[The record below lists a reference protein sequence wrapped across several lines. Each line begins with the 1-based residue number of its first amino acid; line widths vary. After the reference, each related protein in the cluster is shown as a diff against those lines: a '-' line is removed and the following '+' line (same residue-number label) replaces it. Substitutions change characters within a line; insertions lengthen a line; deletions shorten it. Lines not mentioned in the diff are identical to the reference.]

1 MLKLKQDKQH
11 KEIEQLR
18 RQNEHLNHINDQ
30 LVKSN
35 TMLKEYL
42 QEVNQ
47 NFAELIQVLE
57 ESVKR
62 RKLAQEET
70 DQLLKDKEELT
81 AKLRGMKKDIRRLQ
95 ENSSALDGLATLVE
109 PARRI

>member
-35 TMLKEYL
+35 TMLKEDL
-42 QEVNQ
+42 KEVNH
-47 NFAELIQVLE
+47 NFVELFQVSKEL
-57 ESVKR
+57 VKG
-62 RKLAQEET
+62 RKLAQEER
-70 DQLLKDKEELT
+70 DQLFEDKEELI
-81 AKLRGMKKDIRRLQ
+81 AKLRGMKKEIRRLQ
-95 ENSSALDGLATLVE
+95 VNSSALDGLSRLAE
-109 PARRI
+109 AARRI